1 MGLNMNIPRSKSLGY
16 KGYIFSRE
24 INGNFIP
31 QRVQN
36 LVIKEFCNKKN
47 FFFKLS
53 STEYIMNDCFYMLK
67 ALLKESKSIDGVV
80 FYSIDMLPKNKKL
93 RLSLLTNFIK
103 KKKKVFFALEEISI
117 NTQKELEKLET
128 LLCIR
133 LDSMRYDFIKKNRNF
148 FKDYLN

>member
-1 MGLNMNIPRSKSLGY
+1 MGSNMNIPRFKSLGY

-36 LVIKEFCNKKN
+36 LVIKDFCNKKN

-53 STEYIMNDCFYMLK
+53 STEYIMNDCFFMLK
-67 ALLKESKSIDGVV
+67 ALIKELKSIEGIV

-93 RLSLLTNFIK
+93 RLSLLSKFIK

-117 NTQKELEKLET
+117 SSQKDLEKIDT

-133 LDSMRYDFIKKNRNF
+133 SNSAKYDFIKKNKNF
-148 FKDYLN
+148 FKF